1 MRWNV
6 SGLKTTPPAGAPARL
21 MGLFLLCSVLSWVL
35 PLPVYSLDGEADGNG
50 SSSGN
55 ELERLIGISERLESF
70 AAYRQTAELRIAG
83 LERSRGIYR
92 IAFFTAAGL
101 ALGGVIVGVAGMSR

>member
-6 SGLKTTPPAGAPARL
+6 SGSKTTAGAPARL
-21 MGLFLLCSVLSWVL
+21 TGLFLLCSVLSWVL

-55 ELERLIGISERLESF
+55 ELERLIGISEKLGELNRTLRSELDDSRKSSEELRLMLGKSKSELD
-70 AAYRQTAELRIAG
+70 ALRAEL
-83 LERSRGIYR
+83 EQ
-92 IAFFTAAGL
+92 
-101 ALGGVIVGVAGMSR
+101 